1 MTPLSAHFTLEEL
14 THSTTAARRG
24 LDNSPPANVL
34 ANLRVTALRMESVRE
49 VLGGR
54 VIGVNSGYRA
64 PAVNAAVGGSVT
76 SSHMDGWAV
85 DFNCWSFGDPLAVCR
100 AIVAGGIKFD
110 QLLQEGTWVHISFDP
125 RMRGQVKTKGAD
137 GKLRPGL

>member
-1 MTPLSAHFTLEEL
+1 MTPLSAHFTLEEM
-14 THSTTAARRG
+14 THSNTAARRG
-24 LDNSPPANVL
+24 LDNTPTGEAL
-34 ANLRVTALRMESVRE
+34 ANLRVTASRMEAVRE

-54 VIGVNSGYRA
+54 VITVNSGYRA
-64 PAVNAAVGGSVT
+64 PAVNAAVGGSAT
-76 SSHMDGWAV
+76 SGHMDGWAV